1 MINVR
6 TDLAVE
12 AREIYKNIHKKEAD
26 GVIFRED
33 EKDDIKITT
42 VEVVTPEGAEKI
54 GKPVGKYITVDIPEY
69 THYDGE
75 LMDDVS
81 KVVADYLEDIIK
93 VKEDKTALVIG
104 LGNRNITPDALG
116 PKVVEQMMITR
127 HLKRVMPETI
137 DDSVRSVCALA
148 PGVLGI
154 TGIETVEIVRA
165 VVDKVKPSLVICID
179 ALAARNL
186 ERINKTIQI
195 GSTGISPGAGVG
207 NNREGINEKSLGV
220 PVIAIGVPTVVYA
233 STIVNDSIDNIIDGL
248 MEQTKNNKAFFSML
262 KDIDKNEK
270 SELIRSML
278 SENGND
284 MIVTP
289 KEIDVIIESVS
300 KIISMSI
307 NKALQPNLEM
317 EDINKF
323 MN

>member
-12 AREIYKNIHKKEAD
+12 AREIYKNIHKREAD
-26 GVIFRED
+26 GVIFKED

-42 VEVVTPEGAEKI
+42 VEVTTPEGAEKI
-54 GKPVGKYITVDIPEY
+54 GKSIGKYITVDIPEY

-81 KVVADYLEDIIK
+81 KVVADYLADLIE

-104 LGNRNITPDALG
+104 LGNSNITPDALG

-127 HLKRVMPETI
+127 HLKKVMPDTI
-137 DDSVRSVCALA
+137 DDSVRSVCALS

-154 TGIETVEIVRA
+154 TGIETVEIVKA
-165 VVDKVKPSLVICID
+165 VVDKIKPSLVICID

-207 NNREGINEKSLGV
+207 NNREGINEQSLGV

-270 SELIRSML
+270 SALIKSMI
-278 SENGND
+278 SEKGKD